1 MLRNAR
7 KPRFHRHFCVLR
19 KHSQKFSERE
29 NACTPRRAS
38 IRRHRSILL
47 RAAALTH
54 KIKRSHCYFSPAVV
68 IRLQCGS
75 IRDCT
80 APRSPSTL
88 RLGGQQWRRREK
100 RRKRQRRPR
109 SVGRRSSQCR
119 NRSSASHVSK
129 IASHGPASVEAD
141 HHLPRRAGSGGQR
154 GAPAGCGCE
163 LRNSGSL
170 SAKAKRG
177 ETGYLKSAGLRA
189 SGSPPQP
196 SRRSPRCVGSIL
208 PKLYRRCGSRRRFFV
223 GGMLCLGA
231 LRLGA
236 L

>member
-1 MLRNAR
+1 MRARAMLRDAR

-19 KHSQKFSERE
+19 KQLQKFSERE
-29 NACTPRRAS
+29 NACTRRRAS
-38 IRRHRSILL
+38 IRGHRSILL

-109 SVGRRSSQCR
+109 SGGRRSSQNR
-119 NRSSASHVSK
+119 NRSSASQVSK
-129 IASHGPASVEAD
+129 IASHGPAGVEVD
-141 HHLPRRAGSGGQR
+141 R
-154 GAPAGCGCE
+154 
-163 LRNSGSL
+163 L
-170 SAKAKRG
+170 SAT
-177 ETGYLKSAGLRA
+177 TGRLRWATGGAGGMRVRA
-189 SGSPPQP
+189 S
-196 SRRSPRCVGSIL
+196 
-208 PKLYRRCGSRRRFFV
+208 
-223 GGMLCLGA
+223 
-231 LRLGA
+231 
-236 L
+236 

>member
-1 MLRNAR
+1 MLA
-7 KPRFHRHFCVLR
+7 
-19 KHSQKFSERE
+19 
-29 NACTPRRAS
+29 RRAAL
-38 IRRHRSILL
+38 RCADHRSILL

-100 RRKRQRRPR
+100 RRKRQRRRRR
-109 SVGRRSSQCR
+109 SVGRRSSQSRTDLRHLMCR
-119 NRSSASHVSK
+119 RSRHTE
-129 IASHGPASVEAD
+129 PANVEVIEAT
-141 HHLPRRAGSGGQR
+141 AGRLRWRR

-170 SAKAKRG
+170 SATAKGG
-177 ETGYLKSAGLRA
+177 EPEFILRWLVWSAVPLLK
-189 SGSPPQP
+189 P

-208 PKLYRRCGSRRRFFV
+208 PKLTSASSVATPIFYFCSPLVTMRH
-223 GGMLCLGA
+223 
-231 LRLGA
+231 
-236 L
+236 